1 MPPSTSPHPVAPA
14 PPLRTAPR
22 QPPRRALLTDHLTYR
37 WERLR
42 EEQRQQVS
50 NLVAADQQRR
60 RDRVRHYARLLVLAL
75 AVDVLL
81 LLLALQGVTL

>member
-1 MPPSTSPHPVAPA
+1 MQPSTSSHPVTSVQMLP
-14 PPLRTAPR
+14 TAPR

-42 EEQRQQVS
+42 EEQRQRVS
-50 NLVAADQQRR
+50 HLVAADQQRR

-75 AVDVLL
+75 AVDILL